1 MPRFRLTLEYD
12 GTAYFGWQAQP
23 ETRTVQGALEAAIQ
37 DMTGETIRLMVA
49 GRTDAGVHA
58 LAQVAHADLS
68 RDWREDSLRDGL
80 NTILRQKEEA
90 VSVIRAA
97 RVDDTF
103 NARLGAVRRHYLYR
117 ILNRR
122 QPSPLERQRAWHVP
136 RPLDPV
142 VMHEAAQRL
151 LGHHDFSTF
160 RASQCQAASPE
171 KTLELLDVR
180 AVGEIVEIRAS
191 ARSFL
196 HHQVRRMVG
205 SLEAVGSG
213 RWTADDLQAAL
224 EAKDTRRSG
233 QQAPAWGLY
242 FIGVDYRHEPSAIP
256 LTYTGVT
263 PSNAKASPAR

>member
-12 GTAYFGWQAQP
+12 GTSYFGWQAQP
-23 ETRTVQGALEAAIQ
+23 ETRTVQGALEAAILE
-37 DMTGETIRLMVA
+37 MAGESIRLMVA

-58 LAQVAHADLS
+58 MAQVAHADLT

-90 VSVIRAA
+90 VSVISATRAA
-97 RVDDTF
+97 EGF

-136 RPLDPV
+136 RPLDAQA
-142 VMHEAAQRL
+142 MHEAAQRL
-151 LGHHDFSTF
+151 IGHHDFSTF

-171 KTLELLDVR
+171 KTLEQLDVR
-180 AVGEIVEIRAS
+180 RAGEIIEVRAS

-213 RWTADDLQAAL
+213 RWTAVDLQEAL
-224 EAKDTRRSG
+224 EARDTRYSG

-242 FIGVDYRHEPSAIP
+242 FVGVDYRGEPPSVP
-256 LTYTGVT
+256 LDYTGVT
-263 PSNAKASPAR
+263 PSNAKASPAT